1 MLPPSVDRQVALFSF
16 GPEDYLEGKDGGDDG
31 GDGKS
36 MDDGGFGDGVF
47 GDGVSKEGE
56 RLELSWARVR
66 HEESLISER
75 GGREDLPFTMLPFST
90 LVKSD
95 EIFDW
100 FQNNWIF

>member
-1 MLPPSVDRQVALFSF
+1 MVF
-16 GPEDYLEGKDGGDDG
+16 
-31 GDGKS
+31 
-36 MDDGGFGDGVF
+36 FGDGVFGDDVSGDGVFGDGVFGDDVFDDDVSGDSVF

-75 GGREDLPFTMLPFST
+75 GGREDLPSTMLPFSP

-95 EIFDW
+95 KIFDW
-100 FQNNWIF
+100 FQNHWIS

>member
-1 MLPPSVDRQVALFSF
+1 MMFLVMVF
-16 GPEDYLEGKDGGDDG
+16 
-31 GDGKS
+31 
-36 MDDGGFGDGVF
+36 FGDGVF

-75 GGREDLPFTMLPFST
+75 GGREDLPFTMLPFSP

-95 EIFDW
+95 KIFDW
-100 FQNNWIF
+100 FQNNWIS